1 MHSQITGASY
11 PIYKHLNLTQ
21 IANEIATYWEQ
32 SQTFANSINNRV
44 NNPIF
49 TFYEGPPSANGEPGI
64 HHILSRTL
72 KDLFCRY
79 KTLQGYQV
87 KRKSGWDTHG
97 LPVELQ
103 VEKALNITKEAI
115 GKTITITDYNKHCRE
130 TVMRYQAQWGKL
142 TQQLGYWIDTE
153 HPYTTCDTDYIE
165 TLWHLLQKF
174 YNKGLLY
181 KGYSIQPY
189 SPAAGTGLSS
199 HELNQQGCYK
209 MVKDI
214 SVVAQFKRTNTEN
227 EYFLAWTTT
236 PWTLPANSALAVNAK
251 TTYVCVKTYNP
262 YTHQPIQVI
271 LAQDALSRYFP
282 HESEKA
288 QVATYQPGTTP
299 IPWEIITHYQGQDLV
314 GQTYEQLL
322 PNVQP
327 ATPAFQVVA
336 GDFVTT
342 EDGTGIVHIA
352 PTFGA
357 EDMRLAKKLNIPS
370 ITVRRENKDVP
381 IVDKQG
387 RFVEEITDWAL
398 QYVKA
403 DYEPASVREQSDYQ
417 SVDQLITRKLKKD
430 NKAFL
435 VAKYEHS
442 YPHCWRT
449 DKPILYYP
457 LDTWAIATTQYKE
470 QLITLNKTINWKP
483 ASTGVGRFEN
493 WLENLVDWNLSRD
506 RFWGTPLPIWQT
518 EDQQETICIGS
529 IEELR
534 QEVTKAIAAGYMSKQ
549 LPQDLDLHRPYVDQ
563 IILVS
568 PSGKRMHRVPDLVDV
583 WFDAGS
589 MPYAQWHYPFENQ
602 DTFQQHFPA
611 DFIAEGVDQT
621 RGWFFTLHV
630 IAVILFDSVA
640 FKNVISNGLILDK
653 HGNKMSKRLGN
664 SINPSEVIEQYG
676 VDALRWYMISSAS
689 PWDNLKF
696 DTEGLIATLRKYFFT
711 LHNTY
716 NFFAAYANLDN
727 FTALEAS
734 IPIADRPEIDQW
746 IVSKLHTLTQQVTQE
761 LDAYEP
767 TKAARLLQ
775 DFVVDELSNWYVR
788 LNRKRFWKSEA
799 SIDKI
804 AAYQTL
810 HTCLT
815 TIAKL
820 ASPFMPFYADR
831 LYQDLQ
837 THAAKRHSVHLS
849 DFPKADST
857 IIKKALEEKMMRA
870 KTIVSL
876 VHSLRKKHAIK
887 VRQPLSKLI
896 IPITDKAIQP
906 QIEALADLILAE
918 TNVKQIA
925 YMDDNSALV
934 AKKLK
939 PNFKQIGRKYTSQLN
954 AIVAALGKLTAADIQ
969 QLEQGAIINL
979 AIDNATIPITLEEVI
994 ITSEDIP
1001 GWSTATEADITVAID
1016 VTITPE
1022 LYQESIARDLIN
1034 RVQNIRKDQDLE
1046 LQDKISLTIATT
1058 STVAQ
1063 NAIHTYKS
1071 YICHETQAL
1080 QLTIH
1085 DALANDTQRAQSQTM
1100 EIDNDTLYILVKKH
1114 TT

>member
-1 MHSQITGASY
+1 MKTY
-11 PIYKHLNLTQ
+11 PVYKTLNLTQ
-21 IANEIATYWEQ
+21 IAQEIAAYWEQ
-32 SQTFANSINNRV
+32 SQTFAKSINNRAD
-44 NNPIF
+44 NPTF

-115 GKTITITDYNKHCRE
+115 GKTISIADYNTHCRE
-130 TVMRYQAQWGKL
+130 TVMRYKAQWGKL

-153 HPYTTCDTDYIE
+153 NPYTTCDTDYIE

-181 KGYSIQPY
+181 QGYSIQPY

-199 HELNQQGCYK
+199 HELNQPGCYK
-209 MVKDI
+209 LVKDI
-214 SVVAQFKRTNTEN
+214 TVVAQFKRTNTKN

-236 PWTLPANSALAVNAK
+236 PWTLPANSALGINAK

-262 YTHQPIQVI
+262 YTQQPIQVI
-271 LAQDALSRYFP
+271 LAQEALSRYFP
-282 HESEKA
+282 HESQAEKIA
-288 QVATYQPGTTP
+288 PYHPGNTP
-299 IPWEIITHYQGQDLV
+299 IPWEIITSYQGQELV

-322 PNVQP
+322 PYVQP
-327 ATPAFQVVA
+327 TAPAFQVVA

-357 EDMRLAKKLNIPS
+357 EDMRLAKKLHIPS

-387 RFVEEITDWAL
+387 RFVAEITDWAL
-398 QYVKA
+398 QYVKDA
-403 DYEPASVREQSDYQ
+403 YTPASLREHADYQ
-417 SVDQLITRKLKKD
+417 SVDQLITRKLKED

-470 QLITLNKTINWKP
+470 KLIALNKTINWKP

-518 EDQQETICIGS
+518 EDQQEEICIGS
-529 IEELR
+529 IAELR
-534 QEVTKAIAAGYMSKQ
+534 AEVDKAIAAGYMSEA
-549 LPQDLDLHRPYVDQ
+549 LPQDLDLHRPYVDE

-568 PSGKRMHRVPDLVDV
+568 PSGKKMHRVPDLVDV

-602 DTFQQHFPA
+602 ETFQQHFPA
-611 DFIAEGVDQT
+611 DFITEGVDQT

-630 IAVILFDSVA
+630 IAVMLFDSVA

-664 SINPSEVIEQYG
+664 SINQSEVMEQYG

-696 DTEGLIATLRKYFFT
+696 DTEGLIAIIRKYFFT

-727 FTALEAS
+727 FTGLEKA
-734 IPIADRPEIDQW
+734 IPMEDRPAIDQW
-746 IVSKLHTLTQQVTQE
+746 ILSKLHTLTQQVTQE

-767 TKAARLLQ
+767 TKASRLLQ

-799 SIDKI
+799 SPDKI

-815 TIAKL
+815 TIAQL
-820 ASPFMPFYADR
+820 ASPVMPFYADR
-831 LYQDLQ
+831 LYQDLH
-837 THAAKRHSVHLS
+837 THAAAVHSVHLS
-849 DFPKADST
+849 DFPKADSS
-857 IIKKALEEKMMRA
+857 IINKVLEDKMSRA

-876 VHSLRKKHAIK
+876 VHSLRKKHNIK
-887 VRQPLSKLI
+887 VRQPLSKLM
-896 IPITDKAIQP
+896 IPITDKAIKA
-906 QIEALADLILAE
+906 QIDELADLILAE

-934 AKKLK
+934 TKKLK
-939 PNFKQIGRKYTSQLN
+939 PNFKQIGRKYTTQLN
-954 AIVAALGKLTAADIQ
+954 DIVAALAQLTAADIQ
-969 QLEQGAIINL
+969 QLEANNSINL
-979 AIDNATIPITLEEVI
+979 SVGKTIIPLTAEDVI

-1001 GWSTATEADITVAID
+1001 GWFTASQEDITVAID

-1022 LYQESIARDLIN
+1022 LYQEGIAREVIN
-1034 RVQNIRKDQDLE
+1034 RVQNIRKDQDLD
-1046 LQDKISLTIATT
+1046 LQDKINLMIATT
-1058 STVAQ
+1058 STVVQ
-1063 NAIHTYKS
+1063 DAIRTYKS
-1071 YICHETQAL
+1071 YICHETQAI
-1080 QLTIH
+1080 QLAIQDAADNTTACEPTQTI
-1085 DALANDTQRAQSQTM
+1085 
-1100 EIDNDTLYILVKKH
+1100 EIDANTLYIVVNKR
-1114 TT
+1114 TA